1 MTIHATEKPAT
12 LEPTFT
18 RTKPS
23 FYIVSKNKLTV
34 MYWLTFELYLFYWI
48 YKNWKTYQTTTNT
61 LVLPLIRTVLGLFFT
76 HALFIK
82 IEQQLKKH
90 EKPYKWS
97 PRLLA
102 SGLVFS
108 CVLTIYSFLAP
119 YGAGAQYLFPLVTAI
134 LNFYCL
140 LKAQAAI
147 NHLENDPEGAQNSNI
162 TIPNCVWIASLGFGL
177 LLWIVIKI
185 YFFWWYFPR
194 ILYLIRWVFLQLGS

>member
-1 MTIHATEKPAT
+1 MTIHAKEKPGT
-12 LEPTFT
+12 LQPTLT
-18 RTKPS
+18 GTKPS
-23 FYIVSKNKLTV
+23 FYIVSTNKLTV
-34 MYWLTFELYLFYWI
+34 MYWLTFELYLFYWV
-48 YKNWKTYQTTTNT
+48 YKNWKTYQAATNT
-61 LVLPLIRTVLGLFFT
+61 LALPLIRTVLGLFFI

-108 CVLTIYSFLAP
+108 CTLTIYPFLAP
-119 YGAGAQYLFPLVTAI
+119 YGAGAQYLFPLVAAI

-140 LKAQAAI
+140 LKAQTAI
-147 NHLENDPEGAQNSNI
+147 NHLENDPEGSQNSNI

-177 LLWIVIKI
+177 VLWIIIKT

-194 ILYLIRWVFLQLGS
+194 ILYLTRWEFLQLSF